1 MGDDARIEARGL
13 KLEVRVSSIHLRAST
28 RLPTPMVTRPSL
40 AGELARLPTAIN
52 GMQDGMAGRYELR
65 QRQTL
70 VLLRVIWRKTQPV
83 DETGLPAYR

>member
-1 MGDDARIEARGL
+1 MGDDSRIEARGL
-13 KLEVRVSSIHLRAST
+13 KLEVRVSRIHFRAPT
-28 RLPTPMVTRPSL
+28 RLPTPMVTQPSL

-70 VLLRVIWRKTQPV
+70 VPLRVIF
-83 DETGLPAYR
+83 